1 MLSTST
7 EQLLNTGRGHQAPR
21 KAAHSFGKEVG
32 QNIKDKKR
40 DKTVRDRDP
49 SWGGSD
55 EGGEASEQQ
64 ETLSPAGLW
73 GVFKS
78 QRAT

>member
-40 DKTVRDRDP
+40 DKTVRDGDL
-49 SWGGSD
+49 SWGGSH
-55 EGGEASEQQ
+55 EGGEVSKKQ
-64 ETLSPAGLW
+64 ETLLSMGLW
-73 GVFKS
+73 GVLES
-78 QRAT
+78 HRAT

>member
-1 MLSTST
+1 MGGEHES
-7 EQLLNTGRGHQAPR
+7 PR
-21 KAAHSFGKEVG
+21 KAALCLQKEVG

-40 DKTVRDRDP
+40 DKRVRDRDP
-49 SWGGSD
+49 SQGGIR
-55 EGGEASEQQ
+55 EGGEVSKHQ

-73 GVFKS
+73 GVLEY